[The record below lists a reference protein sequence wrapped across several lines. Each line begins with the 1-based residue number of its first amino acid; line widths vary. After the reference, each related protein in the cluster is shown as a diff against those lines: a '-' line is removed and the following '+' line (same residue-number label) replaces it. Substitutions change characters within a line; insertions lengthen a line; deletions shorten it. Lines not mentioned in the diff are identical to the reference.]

1 ILILVHRRIAGM
13 HNKKYLLLPEEP
25 YIEVRDLECHSVR
38 VIVLDP
44 VATQNRRASR
54 SAGQAE
60 RPAQGG
66 KENINFLYSL
76 GVVRLLRQLRGI
88 TGLFRREYK
97 IPCRLQIALAVRRVD
112 RHSWVAD
119 MAQTPIYYLGNHR
132 GNVMEPI
139 YQTGVRDIAVDRWDK
154 SEEYI
159 V

>member
-1 ILILVHRRIAGM
+1 FGMPFRQSYRPGPSRYPKSASIAQ
-13 HNKKYLLLPEEP
+13 
-25 YIEVRDLECHSVR
+25 RWTR
-38 VIVLDP
+38 
-44 VATQNRRASR
+44 
-54 SAGQAE
+54 E

-76 GVVRLLRQLRGI
+76 RVVRLLRQLRGI